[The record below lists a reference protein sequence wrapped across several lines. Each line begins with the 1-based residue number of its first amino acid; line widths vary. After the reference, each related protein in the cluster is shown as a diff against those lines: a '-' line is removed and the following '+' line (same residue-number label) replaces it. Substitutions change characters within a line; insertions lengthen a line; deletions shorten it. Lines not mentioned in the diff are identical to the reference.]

1 MPLFGQLESD
11 SGENLALFTSVVEV
25 EIKVVAIHVKEL
37 WWGFEGKTYPI
48 KKVDRVP
55 IGPKAS
61 PKLLA

>member
-1 MPLFGQLESD
+1 
-11 SGENLALFTSVVEV
+11 LFTSVVEV

-37 WWGFEGKTYPI
+37 WWGFKGKMRPI

-55 IGPKAS
+55 IAPKAS